1 MPDITYDDLIQRSL
15 GRITANVD
23 KTEGSLIYD
32 AVVPCVAELYEA
44 YLYIDELEK
53 RVFADTSYGEY
64 LDRRCAERGIYRKE
78 AVYAIRK
85 ATFNIDVPI
94 GSRWAKEE
102 LVYTVTEKVQ
112 TGVFKV
118 KCNQSGLIGNRY
130 SGEMVNMDAVE
141 NINSAI
147 LGEIIIAGSN
157 IEEDEPLRKRYFDS
171 FEKEAFGGNI
181 KDYQEKV
188 GNIEG
193 VGQVKVYP
201 VWNGGGTVK
210 LLLLDS
216 ENNIPD
222 ELLIQDVQTKVDP
235 IQNTGEG
242 LGIAPIGHV
251 VTVDSAD
258 KVDVQVKFTLT
269 FKDSS
274 WEQVSTQV
282 KEVVEKYFNSLR
294 EKWSETDIVVRI
306 SQIESR
312 ILDIEGVI
320 DIQNT
325 TLNGETSNLYLD
337 DEQVPML
344 LGVINE

>member
-102 LVYTVTEKVQ
+102 LIYTVTEKVQ

-147 LGEIIIAGSN
+147 LGEIIIAGSD

-210 LLLLDS
+210 LLLLDG

-222 ELLIQDVQTKVDP
+222 ELLIQDVQTQVDP
-235 IQNTGEG
+235 IQNAGEG
-242 LGIAPIGHV
+242 LGIAPIGHI
-251 VTVDSAD
+251 VTVESAE

-274 WEQVSTQV
+274 WEQVSSQV
-282 KEVVEKYFNSLR
+282 KEVIEKYFNSLR

-312 ILDIEGVI
+312 ILDIEGII

>member
-44 YLYIDELEK
+44 YLCIDELEK